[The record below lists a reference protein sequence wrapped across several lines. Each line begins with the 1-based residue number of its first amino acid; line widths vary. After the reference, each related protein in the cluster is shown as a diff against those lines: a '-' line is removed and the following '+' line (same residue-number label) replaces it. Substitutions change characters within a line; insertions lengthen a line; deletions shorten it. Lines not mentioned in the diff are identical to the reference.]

1 MDDRPGLTT
10 LFSDA
15 LMLGVAANAVIAVRL
30 TKIAFGVVDPNHEGS
45 LMVAEKIDA
54 AAEATFA
61 AARSFVDGEPQHAAG
76 RAVAV
81 YKRRVERNLR
91 RLTSR

>member
-1 MDDRPGLTT
+1 MDNRPGLTT
-10 LFSDA
+10 LLSDTLVLTMA
-15 LMLGVAANAVIAVRL
+15 VNAVIAVRL
-30 TKIAFGVVDPNHEGS
+30 AKIAVGAVDPKHEGT

-54 AAEATFA
+54 ATEATFA
-61 AARSFVDGEPQHAAG
+61 AARSFVAGEPHHAAG